1 MTPSV
6 PGSSYAAWEIL
17 VSCSG
22 LWLLGRAGGTKVR
35 KLAVLMDVNQSLWDN
50 HAGIAELHLY
60 HLQDLNYL
68 TPSHLGFSLGFKW
81 RL

>member
-1 MTPSV
+1 MQ
-6 PGSSYAAWEIL
+6 PGKYWSAVL
-17 VSCSG
+17 VCG
-22 LWLLGRAGGTKVR
+22 YWVRAGGTKVR
-35 KLAVLMDVNQSLWDN
+35 KLAVLMDVNQSPWDN

-68 TPSHLGFSLGFKW
+68 PPSHLGFSLGFKW